1 MIIAKVIDRVV
12 STRKS
17 EALVGSKFLIVEP
30 VQSKQGTLVA
40 VDTIGAGVGD
50 FVLVTLGS
58 SARMASTNEKA
69 PIDAAVVGIIDE

>member
-58 SARMASTNEKA
+58 SARMASTNENA